1 MKYTVL
7 IDDITTVKADAIV
20 NAANESLLGGGGV
33 DGAIHRAA
41 GPELLEE
48 CMTLNGCDTGDS
60 KITKAYKLPAKYI
73 IHAVGPRYDDYE
85 ASEAK
90 QLLINAYKSIMNH
103 VTEHSDIHTI
113 SIPATS
119 CGVFRFPLTEAVS
132 IAVNTISKYAPDSL
146 NEVIFVVSNDSIADE
161 YLKQLP

>member
-20 NAANESLLGGGGV
+20 NVANESLLGGGGV

-48 CMTLNGCDTGDS
+48 CMTLNGCDTGNS

-113 SIPATS
+113 SIPAIS

-146 NEVIFVVSNDSIADE
+146 NEVIFVVSNDSM
-161 YLKQLP
+161 LMNT